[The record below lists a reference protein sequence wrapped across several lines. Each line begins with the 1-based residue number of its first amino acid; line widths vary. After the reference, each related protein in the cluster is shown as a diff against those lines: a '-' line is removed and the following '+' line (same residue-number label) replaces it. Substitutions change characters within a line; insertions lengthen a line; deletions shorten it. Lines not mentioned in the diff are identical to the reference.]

1 MNGIG
6 IDVSKRRLDIGT
18 TDGQTLQVCNNRSG
32 FSELDVWLKK
42 RPVSQIVLEA
52 TGGYEQTVLD
62 FLHKAGHPVIRANA
76 LRARRL
82 AQGLGKVAKTDR
94 LDALVLAQMAA
105 LVELLPISRWS
116 PGSANCVSLCGRDDK
131 RCRH

>member
-52 TGGYEQTVLD
+52 TGGYEQTVL
-62 FLHKAGHPVIRANA
+62 
-76 LRARRL
+76 
-82 AQGLGKVAKTDR
+82 
-94 LDALVLAQMAA
+94 
-105 LVELLPISRWS
+105 
-116 PGSANCVSLCGRDDK
+116 
-131 RCRH
+131 